1 MTSLRLFETGSGLIA
16 RHTTSHPFETRA
28 PRYRRRRWPYDASVV
43 LHAVA
48 LISMVS
54 LARPRTQPPLPARP
68 IQNVAS
74 AVVLPKTGVDKS
86 GHRRPSATPRS
97 KHVPAAIADEE
108 PSTSAFD
115 PPIPNGRRASL
126 QGPPGDPSEA
136 GLGSTVNVRGSPT
149 ADSRPGGLEEG

>member
-1 MTSLRLFETGSGLIA
+1 MTSLRLFETGSVLIA
-16 RHTTSHPFETRA
+16 QHTTSHPFETRP
-28 PRYRRRRWPYDASVV
+28 PRYRRSRWAYDASVV

-48 LISMVS
+48 LISVVS

-86 GHRRPSATPRS
+86 GHRRPSTTQRS

-115 PPIPNGRRASL
+115 PPIPDGRRASL
-126 QGPPGDPSEA
+126 PGPRGDPSEA
-136 GLGSTVNVRGSPT
+136 GLES
-149 ADSRPGGLEEG
+149 AI